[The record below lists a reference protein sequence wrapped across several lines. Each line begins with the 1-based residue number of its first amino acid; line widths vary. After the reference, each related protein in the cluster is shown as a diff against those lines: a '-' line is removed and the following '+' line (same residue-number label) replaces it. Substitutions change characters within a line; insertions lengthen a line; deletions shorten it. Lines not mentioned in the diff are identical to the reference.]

1 MYPKIFEGL
10 NGWRVREISCGV
22 SSSIC
27 ASEYSLITWGP
38 SPTFGELG
46 YGEGDVKSSTVTKKV
61 DDLEDTNVLKVGM
74 GFQHSLAIIDPEDG
88 GRKVYEKLKVF
99 DPPELKDIPD
109 RDKIIA
115 AALDARASSSKNKNS
130 KNSRNKNRIKS
141 KGSKRKRSDDDDDD
155 DDGTEDDDDEDA
167 SEEEK
172 ELDLRTLSMA
182 QLKKMLK
189 KEGLKVSGT
198 RWTLVGRLKKHM
210 GKQKK

>member
-1 MYPKIFEGL
+1 MLLEVTS
-10 NGWRVREISCGV
+10 NSCK
-22 SSSIC
+22 SRS
-27 ASEYSLITWGP
+27 
-38 SPTFGELG
+38 SPTE
-46 YGEGDVKSSTVTKKV
+46 
-61 DDLEDTNVLKVGM
+61 N
-74 GFQHSLAIIDPEDG
+74 
-88 GRKVYEKLKVF
+88 
-99 DPPELKDIPD
+99 
-109 RDKIIA
+109 
-115 AALDARASSSKNKNS
+115 
-130 KNSRNKNRIKS
+130 NRGVMS
-141 KGSKRKRSDDDDDD
+141 AMTLLSYSVPVATPDDDDD